1 MAEERKACVS
11 PVTSFLQN
19 IELVRRQ
26 LRGNYPKFQRT
37 VFYLLTLR
45 VDICHK
51 KIAYQI
57 LDKCIP
63 FTTFLY
69 KRISHR
75 LTHSL
80 FHDR

>member
-11 PVTSFLQN
+11 PVTGFLQN
-19 IELVRRQ
+19 IDLVRRQ

-69 KRISHR
+69 QRISHR